1 MIPPLVQRAQALAGR
16 LGFERSC
23 SDETGRLL
31 RVLAA
36 QRGRVRVGEIGTGA
50 GVGSAWLLSGL
61 PPATAFVTV
70 ELDPGR
76 AAAAAELLAEDEH
89 ARVLEGDWREVLPAE
104 APFDLLFVD
113 GGGQETKGDET
124 VLGLLATG
132 GTLVLDD
139 LTPGL
144 EGPDPVRDLWLSHP
158 RLAAVELQLSAREAA
173 IVASLQAQ

>member
-1 MIPPLVQRAQALAGR
+1 MLELPPHW
-16 LGFERSC
+16 EP
-23 SDETGRLL
+23 D
-31 RVLAA
+31 
-36 QRGRVRVGEIGTGA
+36 RVGEVWRVDYA
-50 GVGSAWLLSGL
+50 ARFED
-61 PPATAFVTV
+61 AT
-70 ELDPGR
+70 R
-76 AAAAAELLAEDEH
+76 
-89 ARVLEGDWREVLPAE
+89 WREVLPAE